1 MFGLVQ
7 TNEKTKILRMTKEE
21 FKARQL
27 NTSIVSMHT
36 VSGSGAT
43 VALCI
48 SNSEL
53 VYVIIE

>member
-36 VSGSGAT
+36 TGSGAT